1 MVDRLSRLIAIPS
14 VAGTDAEIDVQHVLA
29 DWLRELDC
37 DVDTWQIDLDEAA
50 TAEDAPGQEVPRSE
64 AWGVVGT
71 VPGVEDGT
79 PALVFS
85 GHTDVVP
92 TGDPRLWD
100 GDPFVPRLVDGSIHG
115 RGACD
120 MKGGWSP
127 PGALA
132 AMRTAGCPAGPARGA
147 ARRGRR
153 GGRRARRLRDTPA
166 RAQRRRVRHHRADR
180 AAPS

>member
-1 MVDRLSRLIAIPS
+1 MPDSGHGKLSGTGSEVLSAVDEDWVVDRLSRLIAIPS
-14 VAGTDAEIDVQHVLA
+14 VAGTDTEIDVQHVLA

-71 VPGVEDGT
+71 VPGVENGT

-92 TGDPRLWD
+92 TGDPSLWD
-100 GDPFVPRLVDGSIHG
+100 GRPLV
-115 RGACD
+115 A
-120 MKGGWSP
+120 P
-127 PGALA
+127 P
-132 AMRTAGCPAGPARGA
+132 
-147 ARRGRR
+147 
-153 GGRRARRLRDTPA
+153 
-166 RAQRRRVRHHRADR
+166 RRRSRSTA
-180 AAPS
+180 AAPAT